1 MFSLFENLLAPLE
14 MCRPWLS
21 SGDFDALSL
30 TGLAARSKPKEG
42 AWIQFVVIAAFIGF
56 SVIKTF
62 LRAKSAASEQKS
74 EQSDSSPKPRPVPKR
89 YASDGGYKTIQQIRD
104 EKRAQI
110 RAAFGI
116 PTPPGER
123 KLVSTPPAPPQPV
136 KQIEK
141 PVQRAKIARLSTDF
155 ASMPQEVYAEA
166 MPSKISAKQV
176 SKQLRVSAPSQT
188 DSDDTHKLLF
198 SSPQDLRTA
207 ILYYEILGKPVS
219 LRDAV

>member
-1 MFSLFENLLAPLE
+1 MLSLFENLLAPLE
-14 MCRPWLS
+14 TGHLWWPL
-21 SGDFDALSL
+21 GNFDALSL
-30 TGLAARSKPKEG
+30 TGLATHSKPKGG
-42 AWIQFVVIAAFIGF
+42 AWIQFVVIIAFIGF

-62 LRAKSAASEQKS
+62 LRAKSEARKKESQQGDS
-74 EQSDSSPKPRPVPKR
+74 SSSPKPRPVPKK
-89 YASDGGYKTIQQIRD
+89 YASDGGYKTLQQLRD

-116 PTPPGER
+116 PTPPEEK
-123 KLVSTPPAPPQPV
+123 KLVSTPPPTPPQPV

-141 PVQRAKIARLSTDF
+141 PFQRVKIAK
-155 ASMPQEVYAEA
+155 PY
-166 MPSKISAKQV
+166 AKQV
-176 SKQLRVSAPSQT
+176 SKQLHVSAPSQSDT
-188 DSDDTHKLLF
+188 DDTHKLLF